1 MRQNFLGRERLT
13 KPQPQSR
20 LAKLGFLVVGF
31 FSPQAIFGLA
41 AEFRSLSLQTLVQPS
56 TIFLKEDQI
65 IKFALHGF
73 VEFRT
78 LDELFTHIDKEVGR
92 WQFSTPGER
101 EAFAANLLR
110 RGMQSRVISM
120 QYEKPLEI
128 LLTHTRQQL
137 SDAVTQVRTASAPL
151 IFKGSHWHL
160 TSEAYRTNFLQM
172 QDHWKSS
179 LNCWS
184 AAPSIPARVLSNWYI
199 IDEGI
204 TLFGARYDSTEHFWQ
219 AVKYHPEVR
228 LADLLK
234 LLDVLDRVPWTP
246 WLGKLTGNQGIYQQ
260 HTYALEFLRSNLD
273 PKRRKWFR
281 REVAQMIA
289 GGNSSARQ
297 VQQRDDTRSG
307 GIRFSALQEKVLWG
321 DLADV
326 FHLIYFFT
334 GSDSGHLEFEGMKQL
349 REALV
354 RYHFDAIYL
363 EGYGTGKV
371 GFISPEFRQLMLE
384 IWKVKYLE
392 MKRFGDVIRST
403 KGVYLDHFLNDGDSP
418 DIPIPIYVGFLN
430 QIREMALQ
438 QKP

>member
-1 MRQNFLGRERLT
+1 MITFLFMGLFLLQTVFGMAAESQRLT
-13 KPQPQSR
+13 
-20 LAKLGFLVVGF
+20 
-31 FSPQAIFGLA
+31 
-41 AEFRSLSLQTLVQPS
+41 LQTLVQPS
-56 TIFLKEDQI
+56 TVIVKEGQI
-65 IKFALHGF
+65 VKFALHGF
-73 VEFRT
+73 VEFQT
-78 LDELFTHIDKEVGR
+78 LDELFAHIDKEVGR
-92 WQFSTPGER
+92 RQFSTSGER

-110 RGMQSRVISM
+110 RGMQSRLISM

-128 LLTHTRQQL
+128 LLTHTHQQL
-137 SDAVTQVRTASAPL
+137 TDAVTQVRTASAPL
-151 IFKGSHWHL
+151 IFKGSHWQL
-160 TSEAYRTNFLQM
+160 TAEAYRANFLQM

-184 AAPSIPARVLSNWYI
+184 AAATIPARVLSNWYV

-228 LADLLK
+228 LADLVK
-234 LLDVLDRVPWTP
+234 LLDAMDRVPWTP
-246 WLGKLTGNQGIYQQ
+246 WLEKLTGNQEFYLQ

-273 PKRRKWFR
+273 PKRREGFR
-281 REVAQMIA
+281 RELAEMIT
-289 GGNSSARQ
+289 GGNALARQ
-297 VQQRDDTRSG
+297 LQQRDETRSG

-321 DLADV
+321 DLADI
-326 FHLIYFFT
+326 FHLIFFFT
-334 GSDSGHLEFEGMKQL
+334 GSNSHLLEFEGMKQL